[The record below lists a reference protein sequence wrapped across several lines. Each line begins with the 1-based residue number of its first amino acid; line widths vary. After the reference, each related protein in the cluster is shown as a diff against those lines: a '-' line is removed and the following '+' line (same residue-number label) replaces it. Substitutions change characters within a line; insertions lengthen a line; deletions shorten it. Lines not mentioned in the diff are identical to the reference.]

1 MQTLTISFPDLIDIF
16 LLMSASFF
24 VAVLLTPLWSHV
36 LYTYRLGKRIRDTD
50 VLGKKAP
57 IFYKFHKD
65 KEQTP
70 TLGGVLIWL
79 TTTLMLAGIS
89 LASLLLRHPSINYL
103 TRGPVKLLL
112 FTLVMT
118 GIIGA
123 IDDLLNIFGVGPHR
137 GGFGFWTKFPLYL
150 IVAAVGAWWF
160 SVKLEWLNRPFSLP
174 GLMHPL
180 ALHWWYV
187 PLFMVVVV
195 YMAFATDIT
204 DGLDGLAGG
213 LLAIAYLAYVV
224 IAFAQGNIPVAAFC
238 AIVVGALLAFLWFNI
253 YPARFIMGDTGS
265 MSLGMTL
272 AVMAFLTNT
281 VVVLPI
287 IAAVIVLDG
296 ASSPVQILSKRF
308 LRRKIF
314 LAAPVHH
321 HFQGIGWP
329 EPKIVMRF
337 WVLGA
342 IFAAVGLAIALFG
355 KI

>member
-1 MQTLTISFPDLIDIF
+1 MQTLTLYFPDLIDVF
-16 LLMSASFF
+16 LLMSASFL
-24 VAVLLTPLWSHV
+24 VAIVLTPLWAHV

-50 VLGKKAP
+50 VLGKEAP
-57 IFYKFHKD
+57 IFYKYHKD

-70 TLGGVLIWL
+70 TLGGVLIWV
-79 TTTLMLAGIS
+79 TTTIMLVGIS
-89 LASLLLRHPSINYL
+89 IGATLFSHPGIDYL
-103 TRGPVKLLL
+103 SRGPVKLLL
-112 FTLVMT
+112 FTLVAT

-123 IDDLLNIFGVGPHR
+123 IDDLLNIFGIGPHR

-150 IVAAVGAWWF
+150 IVAGVGSWCA
-160 SVKLEWLNRPFSLP
+160 VKLEWLDRPFSFP
-174 GLMHPL
+174 GIEQALI
-180 ALHWWYV
+180 LHWWYV
-187 PLFMVVVV
+187 PLFILVVV

-213 LLAIAYLAYVV
+213 LLAISYLAYVV
-224 IAFAQGNIPVAAFC
+224 IALVQGNIPLAAFC
-238 AIVVGALLAFLWFNI
+238 AVVVGALLAFLWFNI

-272 AVMAFLTNT
+272 AVIAFLTNT
-281 VVVLPI
+281 VVALPI

-296 ASSPVQILSKRF
+296 ASSPLQILSKRF
-308 LRRKIF
+308 FKRKIF

-342 IFAAVGLAIALFG
+342 IFASIGLVFALFG
-355 KI
+355 KL